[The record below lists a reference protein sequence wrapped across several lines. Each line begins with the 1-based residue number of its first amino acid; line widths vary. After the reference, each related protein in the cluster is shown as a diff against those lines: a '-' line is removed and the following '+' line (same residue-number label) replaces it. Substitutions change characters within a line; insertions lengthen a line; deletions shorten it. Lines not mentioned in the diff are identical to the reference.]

1 MTPET
6 TEVLKCQHALKKV
19 ILVTKRTREVTL
31 LGKYCALGFEL
42 SFDFESWGGEQKERL
57 HGQRVDFLNCLNS
70 QLTAPND
77 DE

>member
-1 MTPET
+1 M
-6 TEVLKCQHALKKV
+6 
-19 ILVTKRTREVTL
+19 TL

-57 HGQRVDFLNCLNS
+57 HGQRVDSLNCLNS

-77 DE
+77 EE